1 MIKTLRWKNECKHK
15 VPKKMQTIFKNL
27 CILQI
32 YDNMSIV
39 KCGHFCFILVK
50 RYAMFLQW

>member
-1 MIKTLRWKNECKHK
+1 MKECKHK

-50 RYAMFLQW
+50 RYAMYLQ